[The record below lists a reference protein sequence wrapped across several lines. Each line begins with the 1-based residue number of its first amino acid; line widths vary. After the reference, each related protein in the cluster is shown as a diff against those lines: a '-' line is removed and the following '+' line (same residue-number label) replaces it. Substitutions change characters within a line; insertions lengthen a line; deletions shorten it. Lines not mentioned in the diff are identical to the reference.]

1 MSGTPVID
9 QIPID
14 RSKMT
19 IKQPDMRPTYSLA
32 TLSDENPEV
41 QHRIDLANEY
51 LSDSSGASLYLTGE
65 QFSTVTDCIHDNR
78 GSLHFSHT
86 DLAEFNSIG
95 FEHMENSVRAST
107 ATMQAE
113 VRAVGSLVEACHA
126 DTVTKLNVLQSSIQR
141 VNDNVMAVGQNVA
154 TVSKALTEL
163 RRDFQQ
169 YLETDARANNI
180 QRAETKL
187 VQLNQKLESDF
198 GHNKQ
203 LRRTAVGIL
212 QAADM
217 QAIRP
222 NTILSSAE
230 QLCVQTPNYWLAPAL
245 VALAK
250 WVELSQSA
258 LSRDKLGA
266 HSQVITNMLNEA
278 YRRERAKT
286 ALFFGMICRRAN
298 NLTRAHEWFMEYLS
312 YQQPETVDHTCTAF
326 LNMYAGGL
334 MGHGREEQ
342 EASAVLASWRDKLMA
357 DPEGQHVKTVVNDWK
372 NTCQEL
378 YLKGAISQRTYTAL
392 PAFCTQAWAVMQNAM
407 QASSLHREMRG
418 FLETELSRKD
428 FAASD
433 TELLDSIIA
442 NLVTSYDADELPI
455 RREQEY
461 EKLIIDLEGDMRLAG
476 ALRGIKDDILSETK
490 SFMSILSD
498 AARSSDLT
506 AASAATHVLSI
517 KMQMPWIKQAYEET
531 TAEYRTITPNFI
543 PIEVGGFEA
552 TTTDGS
558 NEEKVV
564 SDFIAFV
571 NEEER
576 AGLEASKPGTLQM
589 VALVGG
595 AILAVLGFVLTFA
608 VGAGWGLIAILGLA
622 AAIYGFMSGKKA
634 REKQAA
640 LSQNMAL
647 KRQYGTL
654 VLRKVM
660 QEVRDWRNDYAI
672 NESFMADNVKN
683 MDSYIID
690 APSAL

>member
-1 MSGTPVID
+1 MSETSVID
-9 QIPID
+9 QLPVD
-14 RSKMT
+14 RNKRT
-19 IKQPDMRPTYSLA
+19 IKQPNLQPTYSLS
-32 TLSDENPEV
+32 TLTDNNPEV
-41 QHRIDLANEY
+41 QRRIDLANQY
-51 LSDSSGASLYLTGE
+51 LSDSSGASLTLNE
-65 QFSTVTDCIHDNR
+65 SQFSTISNYIHGNR
-78 GSLHFSHT
+78 GSLRFSNT
-86 DLAEFNSIG
+86 DLAELSEINFTQLES
-95 FEHMENSVRAST
+95 SVRAST
-107 ATMQAE
+107 LAMQNEA
-113 VRAVGSLVEACHA
+113 RAVGTLVEACHT
-126 DTVTKLNVLQSSIQR
+126 DTVAKLNTLQSSIQL
-141 VNDNVMAVGQNVA
+141 VNNNMMAIGNNIA
-154 TVSKALTEL
+154 IVSASLTDL
-163 RRDFQQ
+163 RNDFQQ
-169 YLETDARANNI
+169 YLEADARANNI

-250 WVELSQSA
+250 WVELSQTS
-258 LSRDKLGA
+258 LSRDKLGV

-312 YQQPETVDHTCTAF
+312 YQEPETVDHTCTAF

-357 DPEGQHVKTVVNDWK
+357 DPEGQHVKSVVNDWK
-372 NTCQEL
+372 NTCHEL
-378 YLKGAISQRTYTAL
+378 YLKGALPQRTYTAL
-392 PAFCTQAWAVMQNAM
+392 PAFCTQAWPVMQQAM
-407 QASSLHREMRG
+407 QSSSLHREFRG
-418 FLETELSRKD
+418 FLDAELSCKD

-442 NLVTSYDADELPI
+442 SLVTSYDADELPI

-461 EKLIIDLEGDMRLAG
+461 EQLIIDLEGNMKLAG
-476 ALRGIKDDILSETK
+476 ALRSIKDDILSETK

-498 AARSSDLT
+498 AARSSSLT

-531 TAEYRTITPNFI
+531 TREYRSITPNFI
-543 PIEVGGFEA
+543 PIQVGGFEA

-558 NEEKVV
+558 NEEQVI
-564 SDFIAFV
+564 SDFVAFV

-595 AILAVLGFVLTFA
+595 TIVAILGFILTFA
-608 VGAGWGLIAILGLA
+608 VSAGWGLFTVVGLI

-634 REKQAA
+634 RDKQAA
-640 LSQNMAL
+640 LTQDMAL
-647 KRQYGTL
+647 KRTNGTL

-660 QEVRDWRNDYAI
+660 QEVRDWRKDYAI
-672 NESFMADNVKN
+672 NESFMADNTKI

-690 APSAL
+690 APNAL